1 MLRMVA
7 YDGLSH
13 NRPDYDMRP
22 DIPAAAMLTLIALAG
37 CASTRDASVGEDR
50 LVEHPCPAELQGQ
63 VVVSAAAVPRSIPP
77 ELATDEGFVK
87 TYGVVGR
94 RIMISVAPMDAARG
108 MRILSSTL
116 AVTTLGGTFEGWA
129 ALSDEVGSWDA
140 TRGARAPSRT
150 RRANPAERR
159 AIDVIPG
166 RLRIAPFL
174 SAPTLQAQTVMLDV
188 LVTPGGVPVDELVVD
203 ESPLWTPDRRPI
215 PPDALLVTLTP
226 ARHFTV
232 FDVVDGKIT
241 LEFLATS
248 SRSAHERWRCSFDTS
263 VTLVEPDAER
273 PPLWDLRTPV
283 RGGKKKSWLALYD
296 PKIGPIR
303 AIFTSP
309 ATANGFASWLRQTSA
324 LRAGQFQLGVLQPAD
339 DRSPAPLEHSTADG
353 FRPASVDELSALSV
367 GRLGEP

>member
-1 MLRMVA
+1 MT
-7 YDGLSH
+7 GLLH

-22 DIPAAAMLTLIALAG
+22 EIPAAAMLTLITLAG
-37 CASTRDASVGEDR
+37 CATTRDASVGENR

-63 VVVSAAAVPRSIPP
+63 VVVSAAAAPRSIPL

-94 RIMISVAPMDAARG
+94 RVMISVAPMDAARG

-116 AVTTLGGTFEGWA
+116 AITTLGGTFEGWA
-129 ALSDEVGSWDA
+129 ALSDEVVSLDA
-140 TRGARAPSRT
+140 TRRARAPSRT
-150 RRANPAERR
+150 RRANPAGRR

-174 SAPTLQAQTVMLDV
+174 SAPSLQAQTVMLDV
-188 LVTPGGVPVDELVVD
+188 LVTPGGVPVDELVVS
-203 ESPLWTPDRRPI
+203 EGPMWTPDQRPV

-232 FDVVDGKIT
+232 FDAVEGKVS
-241 LEFLATS
+241 LEFVAAK
-248 SRSAHERWRCSFDTS
+248 SRSAHERWRCAFDTS
-263 VTLVEPDAER
+263 VTLVERDAER

-309 ATANGFASWLRQTSA
+309 AAANGFASWIRQTGA
-324 LRAGQFQLGVLQPAD
+324 LRAGQYRLGMFQPAD
-339 DRSPAPLEHSTADG
+339 EERPPVPVEHSIADS
-353 FRPASVDELSALSV
+353 FHPASVRELNALVV

>member
-1 MLRMVA
+1 
-7 YDGLSH
+7 
-13 NRPDYDMRP
+13 MRSE
-22 DIPAAAMLTLIALAG
+22 ISAAAMLTLIALAG
-37 CASTRDASVGEDR
+37 CANTRDVSVGEDR

-63 VVVSAAAVPRSIPP
+63 VVVSAAAVPRSIPL

-94 RIMISVAPMDAARG
+94 RVMISAAPMDAAG
-108 MRILSSTL
+108 GVRILSSTL
-116 AVTTLGGTFEGWA
+116 AITTLGGTFEGWA
-129 ALSDEVGSWDA
+129 ALSDEVDSPDA
-140 TRGARAPSRT
+140 TRRADASPRT
-150 RRANPAERR
+150 RRANPAAKR

-174 SAPTLQAQTVMLDV
+174 IAHTLQAQTMMLDV
-188 LVTPGGVPVDELVVD
+188 MVTPGGVPVDELVVD
-203 ESPLWTPDRRPI
+203 EGPMWTPDRRPV

-232 FDVVDGKIT
+232 FDAVEGKIS
-241 LEFLATS
+241 LEFVAAR

-263 VTLVEPDAER
+263 VTLVERDAER

-309 ATANGFASWLRQTSA
+309 AAANGFASWIRQTGA
-324 LRAGQFQLGVLQPAD
+324 LRAGHYQLGMLQPAD
-339 DRSPAPLEHSTADG
+339 AERPPVPVEHSSADS
-353 FRPASVDELSALSV
+353 FHPASVDELNALTV

>member
-1 MLRMVA
+1 
-7 YDGLSH
+7 
-13 NRPDYDMRP
+13 MRP
-22 DIPAAAMLTLIALAG
+22 EIPAAAAVLTLIALAG
-37 CASTRDASVGEDR
+37 CASTRDVSVGEDR
-50 LVEHPCPAELQGQ
+50 VVEPPCPAELQGQ
-63 VVVSAAAVPRSIPP
+63 VVVSAAAVPRSIPL

-94 RIMISVAPMDAARG
+94 RVMISVAPMDAARG

-116 AVTTLGGTFEGWA
+116 AITTLGGTFEGWA
-129 ALSDEVGSWDA
+129 ALSDEVVSLEA
-140 TRGARAPSRT
+140 TRRAAAPSRT
-150 RRANPAERR
+150 RRVNPAERR

-174 SAPTLQAQTVMLDV
+174 IAPTLQAQTMMLDV
-188 LVTPGGVPVDELVVD
+188 LVTTGGVPVDELVVD
-203 ESPLWTPDRRPI
+203 EGPMWTPDQRPV
-215 PPDALLVTLTP
+215 PPDTLLVTLTP

-232 FDVVDGKIT
+232 FDAVEGKIS
-241 LEFLATS
+241 LEFVAAR
-248 SRSAHERWRCSFDTS
+248 SRSAHERWRCSFDTR

-273 PPLWDLRTPV
+273 PPLWDLRTPA

-309 ATANGFASWLRQTSA
+309 AAANGFASWIRQTGA
-324 LRAGQFQLGVLQPAD
+324 LRAGQYQLGMFQPAD
-339 DRSPAPLEHSTADG
+339 GDRSPAPVEHSIAG
-353 FRPASVDELSALSV
+353 SFHPASVDELNAVTV